1 MSHGSVIPVGEQGA
15 LKITIL
21 MGSPRHQGN
30 TAEILKP
37 FMIELHELSKFQE
50 VSVQYITLSDKDIAP
65 CKACYQCQQVPG
77 IYGCVQQDDMW
88 QLTGQ
93 LLWSDIIVLATP
105 IFHWSCPAETK
116 AFIDRLYGLNKYYG
130 AGAPEGAGPQA
141 VGTAKETGAMLSGKG
156 LALIT
161 THGYDQEYAAAPF
174 ELAMQHFC
182 EHYHLDYYGMYSVRD
197 EDDLASFQTE
207 EAKAGAKAFAQQI
220 VLEWLNR
227 QDM

>member
-1 MSHGSVIPVGEQGA
+1 
-15 LKITIL
+15 
-21 MGSPRHQGN
+21 MGCY
-30 TAEILKP
+30 AC
-37 FMIELHELSKFQE
+37 QE
-50 VSVQYITLSDKDIAP
+50 VADA
-65 CKACYQCQQVPG
+65 
-77 IYGCVQQDDMW
+77 YGCVHDDDM
-88 QLTGQ
+88 
-93 LLWSDIIVLATP
+93 SAIVEDIRWADTIVLATP
-105 IFHWSCPAETK
+105 IYSWYCTAQMK
-116 AFIDRLYGLNKYYG
+116 ALLDRHYGLNKYYG
-130 AGAPEGAGPQA
+130 AGAPEGAGPNA

-174 ELAMQHFC
+174 ELGMQHFC